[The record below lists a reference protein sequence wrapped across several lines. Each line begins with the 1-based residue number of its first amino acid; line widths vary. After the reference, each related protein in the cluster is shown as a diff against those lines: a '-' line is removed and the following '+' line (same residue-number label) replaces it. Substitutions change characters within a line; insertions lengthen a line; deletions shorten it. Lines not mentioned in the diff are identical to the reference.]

1 VSYSILII
9 DDEKNVRVALGNLL
23 KDYGYKIF
31 LAERLVEAEK
41 ILLTEEI
48 SLIMLDLFLNQED
61 GLKWLKKMSS
71 MKKYYPTTIIIS
83 GNVNPETLEKGMEI
97 GVVGVLKKPFASEE
111 VINIIR
117 EALEKR
123 SSKIN
128 ILSSSGVKRNNED
141 ITL

>member
-1 VSYSILII
+1 MSIYLVREKKVSYSILII
-9 DDEKNVRVALGNLL
+9 DDEKNVRVTLGNLL

-83 GNVNPETLEKGMEI
+83 GNVNPETLEKAMEI
-97 GVVGVLKKPFASEE
+97 GVVGVLKKPFSSEE

-128 ILSSSGVKRNNED
+128 ILSSS
-141 ITL
+141 